1 MATVVQLSSAVALL
15 GRFPALAGVDL
26 TLEQGEVVLLQGP
39 NGAGKTTL
47 LRVCAGLVPVV
58 EGTAIVLGSDLV
70 ADPTTVRRRVGYLGH
85 GSGLYP
91 DLTIGENLRFWSRA
105 AGVDLGP
112 DDRALDAVIDRLGLG
127 GRLTELA
134 VARLSEGQRKRTALA
149 ALVLRRPEL
158 WLLDEPHAGLDRAG
172 RDLTDELIREASAA
186 GATVM
191 MSSHELDRARTVAG
205 RIVTVAGGVVVDDPH
220 PAPSNPAAP
229 VATDPITD
237 DPALDV
243 AQLGSAVADG

>member
-1 MATVVQLSSAVALL
+1 MAPVVQLSSAVALL

-58 EGTAIVLGSDLV
+58 EGTAVVLGSDLV

-91 DLTIGENLRFWSRA
+91 DLTIAENLRFWSKA
-105 AGVDLGP
+105 AGIDLGP
-112 DDRALDAVIDRLGLG
+112 DDAALDVVIDRLGLG
-127 GRLTELA
+127 GRLTDLA

-172 RDLTDELIREASAA
+172 RDLTDELIREAAAA

-205 RIVTVAGGVVVDDPH
+205 RIVTVAGGVVVADP
-220 PAPSNPAAP
+220 NPA
-229 VATDPITD
+229 DPLPA
-237 DPALDV
+237 DPLPDRARLD
-243 AQLGSAVADG
+243 SAVTDG

>member
-105 AGVDLGP
+105 AGVDLGA
-112 DDRALDAVIDRLGLG
+112 DESALGVVTDRLGLG
-127 GRLTELA
+127 GRLADLA

-149 ALVLRRPEL
+149 TLVLRRPEL

-205 RIVTVAGGVVVDDPH
+205 RIVTVAGGVVVSDP
-220 PAPSNPAAP
+220 
-229 VATDPITD
+229 
-237 DPALDV
+237 DPAGSDPTVPVRARSALDPTE
-243 AQLGSAVADG
+243 LGSAVADG

>member
-1 MATVVQLSSAVALL
+1 MAPVVQLSSAVALL

-58 EGTAIVLGSDLV
+58 EGTAVVLGSDLV

-91 DLTIGENLRFWSRA
+91 DLTIAENLRFWSKA
-105 AGVDLGP
+105 AGIDLGP
-112 DDRALDAVIDRLGLG
+112 DDSALDVVIDRLGLG
-127 GRLTELA
+127 GRLTDLA

-172 RDLTDELIREASAA
+172 RDLTDELIREAAAA

-205 RIVTVAGGVVVDDPH
+205 RIVTVAGGDVVADP
-220 PAPSNPAAP
+220 NPA
-229 VATDPITD
+229 DPLPA
-237 DPALDV
+237 DPLPDRARLD
-243 AQLGSAVADG
+243 SAVTDG